1 MIYITLDL
9 QNICDLWGVLNVIR
23 KTPDNKAETIET
35 YYKPVE
41 ELVDM
46 VLPICDKYN
55 VYTIY
60 AWGLRNYLNP
70 IIEKLDPKIEV
81 IV

>member
-9 QNICDLWGVLNVIR
+9 QNICDLWGVLSVYSKNADG
-23 KTPDNKAETIET
+23 TESIES

-41 ELVDM
+41 ELIDM

-55 VYTIY
+55 TYTIY

>member
-9 QNICDLWGVLNVIR
+9 QNICDLWGVLSVYV
-23 KTPDNKAETIET
+23 KSADETKLIESH
-35 YYKPVE
+35 YKPVE

-46 VLPICDKYN
+46 VLPICDKYK